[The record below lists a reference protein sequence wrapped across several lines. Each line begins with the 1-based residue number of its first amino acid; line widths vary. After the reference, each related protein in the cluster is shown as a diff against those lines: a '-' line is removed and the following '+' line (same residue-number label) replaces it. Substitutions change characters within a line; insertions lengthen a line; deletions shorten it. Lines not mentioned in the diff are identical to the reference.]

1 MTMLC
6 WILNLTKTKASID
19 DEKIYEFIS
28 KNVEDFEEG
37 QPMHPYDYFF
47 LKWVIHADQF
57 FQQINAPIVKE
68 ILHAWKFST
77 EELVEEVTLELPLFI
92 QDMFDGQGDISD
104 EIIDII
110 LSARGSEEE

>member
-1 MTMLC
+1 M
-6 WILNLTKTKASID
+6 II
-19 DEKIYEFIS
+19 
-28 KNVEDFEEG
+28 
-37 QPMHPYDYFF
+37 
-47 LKWVIHADQF
+47 
-57 FQQINAPIVKE
+57 KE

-92 QDMFDGQGDISD
+92 QDMFDGQGDFSD

>member
-1 MTMLC
+1 
-6 WILNLTKTKASID
+6 
-19 DEKIYEFIS
+19 
-28 KNVEDFEEG
+28 
-37 QPMHPYDYFF
+37 MHPYDYFF

-57 FQQINAPIVKE
+57 FQQINAPIVKD

-77 EELVEEVTLELPLFI
+77 EELVEKLLGITTFI